1 MLLQVSCLQMFQPE
15 RRAATAKLLSPKLC
29 GCAVGNP
36 NVQPLC
42 ATGPPLAPAG
52 FKILENVDR

>member
-1 MLLQVSCLQMFQPE
+1 MFQPE

-36 NVQPLC
+36 NIQPLC